1 MVPRE
6 RRKLL
11 PLEVA
16 AVLAIAI
23 AWLLV
28 GWSDV
33 LPFSLPLLVV
43 ASTSRWLRGR
53 SWTEVAG
60 GGPERIAIGALAGA
74 VALGLAI
81 LAGTPVVELL
91 SNRAVEWSQYGMVRG
106 NATQLAVFAVYVGVA
121 ALAAELALRGWIVE
135 RVLELSPGP
144 VVLPILVGA
153 IAEALLVP
161 GGIGVRI
168 GAAIFGM
175 GLGWIY
181 VAGGRS
187 VVAPICARVVF
198 SVGALLLE
206 GFKVIG

>member
-1 MVPRE
+1 VPSE
-6 RRKLL
+6 RRALVT
-11 PLEVA
+11 LEIA

-23 AWLLV
+23 GWPRLA
-28 GWSDV
+28 WSDAI
-33 LPFSLPLLVV
+33 PFALPLFV
-43 ASTSRWLRGR
+43 AASLARWARGR
-53 SWTEVAG
+53 SWAELGG
-60 GGPERIAIGALAGA
+60 GGPGRVAIGALVGA

-81 LAGTPVVELL
+81 VVGTPVVELL
-91 SNRAVEWSQYGMVRG
+91 SNRAVEWAQYGMVRG
-106 NATQLAVFAVYVGVA
+106 NPTQLPVFALYVGLA

-144 VVLPILVGA
+144 AVLPILVGA

-161 GGIGVRI
+161 GSVGVRI

-187 VVAPICARVVF
+187 IVAPVCARIVF

-206 GFKVIG
+206 GFKLIG